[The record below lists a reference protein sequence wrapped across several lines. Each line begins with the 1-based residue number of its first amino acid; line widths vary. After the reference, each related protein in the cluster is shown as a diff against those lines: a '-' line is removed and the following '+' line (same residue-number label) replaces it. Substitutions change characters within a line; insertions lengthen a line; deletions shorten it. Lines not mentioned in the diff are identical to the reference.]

1 MAMDEQAYRSRVD
14 ETFRK
19 IDDAFADVDPDLA
32 ESAYSQG
39 ALTITFRGRERCIL
53 SPQPAVRQVWMAFRD
68 HAWHFDL
75 DAKSGRWMDDR
86 GQGKELFATVR
97 ETAREA
103 GGVEVDV
110 SP

>member
-1 MAMDEQAYRSRVD
+1 MDEQAYRSLVD

-19 IDDAFADVDPDLA
+19 IDDAFGGVDPDLA
-32 ESAYSQG
+32 ESSLSQG
-39 ALTITFRGRERCIL
+39 ALTITFRDGARCIL

-75 DAKSGRWMDDR
+75 DAKTGRWMDDR
-86 GQGKELFATVR
+86 GQGKELFALVR

-103 GGVEVDV
+103 GGVDV
-110 SP
+110 EGL